1 MPKFS
6 PQNGTVSESE
16 AHSYAVIRDCIH
28 KALSLTR
35 AQNIVT
41 IDTKNETLM
50 SLGLV
55 VRFPPTSDYA
65 SVQQGGPP
73 IRCGPLIPHVIGSEP
88 TGTHHQTARPSRLL
102 RRTHTHTSHP
112 PAPAESPCHIEADT
126 NHRTH
131 ERRAGRE
138 EALGFGSV
146 PRGNTNQKRLRE
158 RRNFNSENDV
168 ACTTESLDWTN
179 ADLPGPDLA

>member
-16 AHSYAVIRDCIH
+16 AHSYAVIRDRSH

-50 SLGLV
+50 ALGLV
-55 VRFPPTSDYA
+55 VRFPPTPDYA

-73 IRCGPLIPHVIGSEP
+73 VRCVKFYIL
-88 TGTHHQTARPSRLL
+88 
-102 RRTHTHTSHP
+102 TS
-112 PAPAESPCHIEADT
+112 
-126 NHRTH
+126 NNV
-131 ERRAGRE
+131 
-138 EALGFGSV
+138 L
-146 PRGNTNQKRLRE
+146 
-158 RRNFNSENDV
+158 
-168 ACTTESLDWTN
+168 
-179 ADLPGPDLA
+179 

>member
-1 MPKFS
+1 MSLSTLMAYETSTSMLSMKKTFWLSMPKFS

-16 AHSYAVIRDCIH
+16 AHSYAVIRDCVH
-28 KALSLTR
+28 KAFSLTR

-55 VRFPPTSDYA
+55 VRFSPTSDYA

-88 TGTHHQTARPSRLL
+88 TVTHHQTARPSRLL
-102 RRTHTHTSHP
+102 RRTPTHITS
-112 PAPAESPCHIEADT
+112 S
-126 NHRTH
+126 
-131 ERRAGRE
+131 RASRE
-138 EALGFGSV
+138 SV
-146 PRGNTNQKRLRE
+146 PYRG
-158 RRNFNSENDV
+158 
-168 ACTTESLDWTN
+168 
-179 ADLPGPDLA
+179 